1 MSFLR
6 YMEFC
11 KNETDMH
18 PQTGETK
25 KHTIVDVYVYP
36 DSVLV
41 WGWGWSNTF
50 RPGEKSLDEIVTMVE
65 TMFKE
70 EHFKKT
76 CDESRQFPPAP
87 DLSQLGAA
95 AAQEPAPGEIDEG
108 WER

>member
-36 DSVLV
+36 DRVLV

-50 RPGEKSLDEIVTMVE
+50 RPGEKNLDEIVTMVE
-65 TMFKE
+65 AMFKE

-76 CDESRQFPPAP
+76 FDENKQLPSAP
-87 DLSQLGAA
+87 DLSQLGVA
-95 AAQEPAPGEIDEG
+95 AAQEPVPGEIDEG

>member
-36 DSVLV
+36 DRVLV

-50 RPGEKSLDEIVTMVE
+50 RAGEKSLDEIVTMVE
-65 TMFKE
+65 AMFKE

-76 CDESRQFPPAP
+76 CDENKQISFVEPVADGDHIP
-87 DLSQLGAA
+87 
-95 AAQEPAPGEIDEG
+95 QEYASGVADEG